1 MVRACVLLASMRF
14 SPGTGA
20 QPPNHPL
27 FFYDKRE
34 SEGGRRAERRRTSYI
49 TKENIWG
56 KKIKRR
62 RRSSLSLYIER
73 ASMLYPP
80 LSFSQLHPRTCL
92 MYGIGG
98 PIPLCQL
105 DRPLS
110 LSLSPLT
117 HRHTHTPTRYGGMP
131 PSRPFPT
138 LSRRVLDETT
148 ECTETGGK
156 KESSRHIF
164 SIEKKKR
171 HHIHSVRRLLTILYL
186 TSTTTITINSYSLSE

>member
-62 RRSSLSLYIER
+62 RRSSLALYRER

-80 LSFSQLHPRTCL
+80 SLFFTTPPEDVFDVRYRRTNPSLS
-92 MYGIGG
+92 IG
-98 PIPLCQL
+98 PS
-105 DRPLS
+105 S
-110 LSLSPLT
+110 LSLFLLSLIDTHIHPLDMVGCPL
-117 HRHTHTPTRYGGMP
+117 HD
-131 PSRPFPT
+131 PFP
-138 LSRRVLDETT
+138 LSHAGYWTKQPNAQRR
-148 ECTETGGK
+148 GGK
-156 KESSRHIF
+156 KSRADTF
-164 SIEKKKR
+164 FPSKKR
-171 HHIHSVRRLLTILYL
+171 SVITFTASVGCLLYYT
-186 TSTTTITINSYSLSE
+186 